1 MLSDYLTHGLHHLRQ
16 PRLLRPLCANMLGVD
31 GLPQPSL
38 LDGVDALIC
47 EDVVSQIMEWEMPAG
62 LAVGTSRDERWRTVS
77 SLQKAIRRGDVEAAM
92 TAAHAAY
99 GMDAGYL
106 MRRLVV
112 CAVEDVGLGN
122 LYGVAATLALAGHR
136 PSRKLAGEQ
145 KAAVWLAALLASGWK
160 DRSACNLCVVV
171 DFYRALH
178 PTMDEWKFLSDSDLT
193 TLATDLVQPVERR
206 MLAAWLLAG
215 TKRYWNVNV
224 PTDNARPRWSLMKV
238 MADSGMPLIFYWL
251 ADRAATRGGG
261 CMFVSFLP
269 LWQIFQGATR
279 EIELRSN
286 SLPNQERI
294 GPLLSA
300 AYDMHTRE
308 GRAALQMLA
317 RTPGVGSV
325 LAPAPPE
332 ARLSALFAA
341 VFAVEGGLLNLRL
354 SLPEFDRVH
363 FEATTVELA
372 YYGLT
377 ASSQAQALVHAAGSH
392 LQRLH
397 HLRLSVLQ
405 AVDRTAQ
412 VSGPTAAPLAGA
424 TNLPAQAALPLL
436 GAPQRYKMGSPITL
450 PEKDLASLLG
460 SGGAW
465 RTDEGFL

>member
-1 MLSDYLTHGLHHLRQ
+1 MKTTKPVFALGPISEAMRLPGREPVAHKRQ
-16 PRLLRPLCANMLGVD
+16 GFAWLLGIRTGEEVAVTAIGQGPRGD
-31 GLPQPSL
+31 DDFLP
-38 LDGVDALIC
+38 V
-47 EDVVSQIMEWEMPAG
+47 G
-62 LAVGTSRDERWRTVS
+62 LAVQCEGHRHHARVAFRQINPNSRLTGRCAPPRPCHRPGHDC
-77 SLQKAIRRGDVEAAM
+77 A
-92 TAAHAAY
+92 
-99 GMDAGYL
+99 
-106 MRRLVV
+106 RL
-112 CAVEDVGLGN
+112 
-122 LYGVAATLALAGHR
+122 AATLALAGHR

-171 DFYRALH
+171 DFNRALH